1 MLRYFFS
8 KICVPHLL
16 GAMFSS
22 VRLGKKLPLLFL
34 RLQVPV
40 VAAEVAQ
47 QYEAVVTVLVVD
59 WVVT

>member
-1 MLRYFFS
+1 MS
-8 KICVPHLL
+8 HLL

-22 VRLGKKLPLLFL
+22 VRAEAGKKLPLLFL
-34 RLQVPV
+34 LLQVPV

-47 QYEAVVTVLVVD
+47 QYEAVVTVEVVD

>member
-1 MLRYFFS
+1 
-8 KICVPHLL
+8 
-16 GAMFSS
+16 MFSS
-22 VRLGKKLPLLFL
+22 VMVGKKFPLLFL

>member
-1 MLRYFFS
+1 
-8 KICVPHLL
+8 
-16 GAMFSS
+16 MFSS
-22 VRLGKKLPLLFL
+22 VIVGKKFPLLFL